1 MAGNDDGRDSE
12 MASFAPFCSGLE
24 DRHGFEQGI
33 LNGRLKIATLDVPAF
48 LERSSLMPKKQV
60 TGAHISPFQIENQ
73 SWRRPLNLLS

>member
-1 MAGNDDGRDSE
+1 MMDGTLRWLVSPLFALDSKID
-12 MASFAPFCSGLE
+12 MGLNKE
-24 DRHGFEQGI
+24 FSIAKH
-33 LNGRLKIATLDVPAF
+33 GRLKIATLDVPAF